1 MAYEGM
7 SKLARV
13 LQRRIAEER
22 NAHSSLV
29 LDFGVIGSD
38 YSLRTNTYPIA
49 IPKSDYLVLRQL
61 TLGNTGSV
69 LTQTQTAGK
78 PGDGTHSH
86 GSSGIH
92 GGHEDGDG
100 SHTHNNEAPHVHDVL
115 IPEKMRWL
123 KPGDRVLVAWV
134 QHDAVVLDI
143 IKPATDIG
151 WEARYGKRN
160 AIPRL

>member
-1 MAYEGM
+1 MYEGM

-13 LQRRIAEER
+13 LQRRIADDR
-22 NAHSSLV
+22 NAHSNLV

-61 TLGNTGSV
+61 TLGNTGSI

-78 PGDGTHSH
+78 PGEGTHSH
-86 GSSGIH
+86 G
-92 GGHEDGDG
+92 
-100 SHTHNNEAPHVHDVL
+100 VL
-115 IPEKMRWL
+115 IPESMCWL

-134 QHDAVVLDI
+134 QHDAIVLGI

-151 WEARYGKRN
+151 
-160 AIPRL
+160 

>member
-1 MAYEGM
+1 MADEGLN
-7 SKLARV
+7 KLVRV
-13 LQRRIAEER
+13 LQGRISEDR
-22 NAHSSLV
+22 NAYSDLV

-38 YSLRTNTYPIA
+38 YSLLTNTYPIA
-49 IPKSDYLVLRQL
+49 IPKTDYLVLRQL

-69 LTQTQTAGK
+69 LTQTQNT
-78 PGDGTHSH
+78 
-86 GSSGIH
+86 
-92 GGHEDGDG
+92 
-100 SHTHNNEAPHVHDVL
+100 EAPHVHDVL

-151 WEARYGKRN
+151 
-160 AIPRL
+160 